1 MKQLIIILLALI
13 TLTSCTSNSRA
24 RHWGGTETI
33 DLNPNQRVVNVTWKE
48 NGLWILTK
56 QDTTNPTTYTFEEKS
71 SFGLM
76 EGKVIII
83 EK

>member
-1 MKQLIIILLALI
+1 MKQLITLLVLAI
-13 TLTSCTSNSRA
+13 TFASCNENSRA

-33 DLNPNQRVVNVTWKE
+33 NLETGERLINVTWKE

-56 QDTTNPTTYTFEEKS
+56 QDTTKPTTYSFKEKS
-71 SFGLM
+71 QWEMMQGQ
-76 EGKVIII
+76 ITII

>member
-1 MKQLIIILLALI
+1 MKQLIALLVLVI
-13 TLTSCTSNSRA
+13 TITSCTSNSRA

-33 DLNPNQRVVNVTWKE
+33 NLNSDQRVVNVTWKE
-48 NGLWILTK
+48 NGLWVLTRTDSTK
-56 QDTTNPTTYTFEEKS
+56 PTTYTFEEKS

>member
-1 MKQLIIILLALI
+1 MKKTLLGLFAI
-13 TLTSCTSNSRA
+13 TLLVSCNENSRA

-33 DLNPNQRVVNVTWKE
+33 NLETGERLVNVTWKE

-56 QDTTNPTTYTFEEKS
+56 QDTTKPTTYSFKEKS
-71 SFGLM
+71 QWEMMQGQ
-76 EGKVIII
+76 ITII